1 MSGRSR
7 SGFTWKEVADVLR
20 ASQVPDSAILGHEI
34 KLRKKERVGAKRRS
48 VATNDAEATSDQVQ
62 LRRPGASR

>member
-1 MSGRSR
+1 MSGGSR

-20 ASQVPDSAILGHEI
+20 VSQISDSAISRREI
-34 KLRKKERVGAKRRS
+34 KHLRKGRIGAKRTPANAQR
-48 VATNDAEATSDQVQ
+48 TSDQVQ

>member
-1 MSGRSR
+1 MSRSSR

-20 ASQVPDSAILGHEI
+20 VSQVSDSTILRREI
-34 KLRKKERVGAKRRS
+34 KQRRKGRIGAKRGPIDNSDVQR
-48 VATNDAEATSDQVQ
+48 TSDQAP